1 MYLRLV
7 DESGKNCARILNV
20 NSPEEA
26 LTLIQKL
33 CLQNHET
40 QENDEISKTGR
51 KKLKNNETHLETDL
65 VNIMYDFDIEE
76 WNKNPKYPKISIKY
90 SSSLKQYH
98 TQVIVASFRILIF

>member
-7 DESGKNCARILNV
+7 DESGKSCARIINV

-40 QENDEISKTGR
+40 QEEDQISKTGL
-51 KKLKNNETHLETDL
+51 KKLKNNETHLETNL
-65 VNIMYDFDIEE
+65 VKIMYDFDIEN
-76 WNKNPKYPKISIKY
+76 WNKNPKYPNISIKY
-90 SSSLKQYH
+90 SSSFKQYH
-98 TQVIVASFRILIF
+98 TQVIWAFFGY